1 MIRRASTAYRKLR
14 QYAAVYINAESQAT
28 LKFRK
33 NGTIVGL
40 LRISYKTL
48 STAEVKKTEVSL
60 CPCKVSYETE
70 DSLCYF
76 NTCIFPVFFFILSP
90 CRLKTAGRRFL
101 GHCVVLSFVDGFCM
115 AEHRGHLLLR
125 YFGKQKS
132 GCAMLWGI
140 VQPHEGVNI
149 KTVLLR
155 RPWALR
161 FAYVHGC

>member
-1 MIRRASTAYRKLR
+1 MIRRASTADRILR
-14 QYAAVYINAESQAT
+14 QYAAIYINAESQAT
-28 LKFRK
+28 WKFRK

-40 LRISYKTL
+40 LRISYKIL
-48 STAEVKKTEVSL
+48 STAEVKKTEVFS
-60 CPCKVSYETE
+60 CPCKVSYEAE
-70 DSLCYF
+70 DGLCYF

-101 GHCVVLSFVDGFCM
+101 WHCVVLSFVDRFCM
-115 AEHRGHLLLR
+115 AKHRGHLLLR
-125 YFGKQKS
+125 YSGKQKS

-155 RPWALR
+155 RLWALR